1 MANNRIAYGLAKQY
15 GINTEG
21 MKPKEVWD
29 ALASKGINQDNYQQY
44 QYMQN
49 ESYDNIQKNS
59 IQEENDYSELD
70 NYKIP
75 KESVVRKTED
85 AKKWELYDR
94 DYKNFVDNEPNI
106 TKDIDE
112 ISETLKMPLIGRD
125 FRIKGKASYDRK
137 VNVKRLSG
145 EYKQLGDVVRYTFE
159 HSMDNPVGQI
169 GKNLEALKQ
178 KGYKIIKVDNRWKDD
193 GAYNGINVD
202 VVSPAGIPIEI
213 QYHTKNNH
221 KIKETLHKDYEVLRD
236 SRTPQHI
243 KVLAKKRMDEA
254 KKLWEIPNNIKE
266 I

>member
-125 FRIKGKASYDRK
+125 FRIKGKAS
-137 VNVKRLSG
+137 
-145 EYKQLGDVVRYTFE
+145 
-159 HSMDNPVGQI
+159 
-169 GKNLEALKQ
+169 
-178 KGYKIIKVDNRWKDD
+178 
-193 GAYNGINVD
+193 
-202 VVSPAGIPIEI
+202 
-213 QYHTKNNH
+213 
-221 KIKETLHKDYEVLRD
+221 
-236 SRTPQHI
+236 
-243 KVLAKKRMDEA
+243 
-254 KKLWEIPNNIKE
+254 
-266 I
+266 